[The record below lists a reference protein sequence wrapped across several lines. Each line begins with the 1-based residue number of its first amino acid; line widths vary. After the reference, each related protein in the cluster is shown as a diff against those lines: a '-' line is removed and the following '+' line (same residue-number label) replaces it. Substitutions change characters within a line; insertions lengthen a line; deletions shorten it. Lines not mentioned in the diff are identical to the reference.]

1 MKKNNEEKIY
11 VKKIKKGRKKRGN
24 ERWHREESC
33 EKKVEKRQKRDRK
46 RRRERTE
53 EPVGT
58 PPLELQE
65 EGSVDESNP
74 FEKQSNSVCS

>member
-33 EKKVEKRQKRDRK
+33 VRKSRKETKKERK
-46 RRRERTE
+46 RRER
-53 EPVGT
+53 G
-58 PPLELQE
+58 QR
-65 EGSVDESNP
+65 S
-74 FEKQSNSVCS
+74 Q